1 MSHNKCNIYN
11 NKDIIYIQVHL
22 PRLNLL
28 KSIKH
33 LNNTAHNQLPFC
45 LSPIK
50 IESFELDSNITN
62 ININNNNNKHIYKTT
77 KTINTTTTLFK
88 ANFIKY
94 RLDYIYKLTK
104 DNIHSLEWQSKF
116 RMFCE
121 TQINLRI
128 DDLIYDTSLLHK
140 LRTNN
145 LKERYVLSMNT
156 FWYLFVL
163 YLCEFDCFKFN
174 LFIDVLKFAKNYV
187 QSINKVV
194 HNLFNLQSRN
204 NIFIKFSKSSILNY
218 CLNNQ
223 LEDVYY
229 KSSKDIGNKK
239 NLILNIL
246 KLNECE
252 YKCEMKS
259 KCKKSINED
268 NNKSVLSMKVKKH
281 KWCFSCDKI
290 KEVYTVGRKKG
301 IKGNSSCKG
310 KNKVECFVTNGN
322 SNGNNNITVEAYK
335 EGFNSLTHN
344 INKVKI

>member
-1 MSHNKCNIYN
+1 MSHNKCHIH
-11 NKDIIYIQVHL
+11 NKDVIYIQVHL

-28 KSIKH
+28 KSTKR

-50 IESFELDSNITN
+50 IESFELDSNSNSKHIYNTK
-62 ININNNNNKHIYKTT
+62 NNNNNTN
-77 KTINTTTTLFK
+77 NTSFK

-128 DDLIYDTSLLHK
+128 DDLIYDTTLLSK

-145 LKERYVLSMNT
+145 LKERYVLSINT
-156 FWYLFVL
+156 FWYLFIL

-187 QSINKVV
+187 QSINKII
-194 HNLFNLQSRN
+194 HNLFNLQARN

-218 CLNNQ
+218 CVNNQ

-229 KSSKDIGNKK
+229 RSSKDIGNKK
-239 NLILNIL
+239 NLILHIL
-246 KLNECE
+246 KSNDSDC
-252 YKCEMKS
+252 KCEMTS
-259 KCKKSINED
+259 KCKKRNYDDKSIINI
-268 NNKSVLSMKVKKH
+268 KVKKNQC
-281 KWCFSCDKI
+281 CFSCDKI
-290 KEVYTVGRKKG
+290 NELYNTCRKKG
-301 IKGNSSCKG
+301 IGFNSNCNKH
-310 KNKVECFVTNGN
+310 KVECFSTHVHALSNKKEQHKHTNN
-322 SNGNNNITVEAYK
+322 VMIQTYK